1 MLLDHGDIL
10 FPDQVIPET
19 GSLSF
24 SERGTYY
31 SRSPLNQ
38 FMSYQSLAIKTRKE
52 AGGGGGGVVE
62 ERWGREREEKREGK
76 LWLYAKLTN

>member
-1 MLLDHGDIL
+1 MWLTVLLDHGDIL

-38 FMSYQSLAIKTRKE
+38 FMSFWSLAIKSRKE
-52 AGGGGGGVVE
+52 GGGRGRREVGEGMGGEKGGEAVVVC
-62 ERWGREREEKREGK
+62 KI
-76 LWLYAKLTN
+76 N